1 MTEID
6 PTPCHSCGSNRVRS
20 VLDCGMQPV
29 SHRFLAYATEP
40 ELRHE
45 MKLRVCPDC
54 ALVQAAVPPP
64 PEALRP
70 VFDWISYNEPEAHLD
85 ELVASLATLPGINP
99 ESRIGTIVTGRERT
113 AERFSD
119 KGFHNARRLDLRGDF
134 GILEPNAGT
143 ETLQAVLI
151 AGASAKITA
160 LSGAFDLLVVR
171 HILEH
176 AHDVCGLLQGVH
188 RLLKTGGY
196 AVFEVPDCEEALLDC
211 DYSILWEEHVLY
223 FLPSTLR
230 GCLERGGFEV
240 LQQLRPRFSLLAVT
254 RKSDA
259 AVSLHAVPGW
269 SDQVLGAVSFGESLE
284 TIRKAVIAAL
294 QRIRGALGR
303 LAFYG
308 AGHMA
313 CTWLNLLRLGD
324 QFDFVVDD
332 HPKKK
337 GMFMPGVRLPII
349 ASSEVAGHGVTACV
363 SALSAE
369 AEGRVMAANPE
380 FTARGI
386 RFFSIFPRRHNALLT
401 SS

>member
-1 MTEID
+1 
-6 PTPCHSCGSNRVRS
+6 
-20 VLDCGMQPV
+20 LQPV
-29 SHRFLAYATEP
+29 SHRFLASATEP
-40 ELRHE
+40 EALHE
-45 MKLRVCPDC
+45 MKLRVCADC

-64 PEALRP
+64 PDALRP

-85 ELVASLATLPGINP
+85 ELVTSLAALPGMNP

-113 AERFSD
+113 AERFCD
-119 KGFHNARRLDLRGDF
+119 RGFLNARRLDLRGDF

-143 ETLQAVLI
+143 ETLQAVLS
-151 AGASAKITA
+151 AGASAKIA
-160 LSGAFDLLVVR
+160 SPGAFDLLVVR
-171 HILEH
+171 HIVEH
-176 AHDVCGLLQGVH
+176 AHDVSGLLQGLH

-223 FLPSTLR
+223 FLPSALR

-240 LQQLRPRFSLLAVT
+240 LQQLRPRHSLVAVT
-254 RKSDA
+254 RKSET
-259 AVSLHAVPGW
+259 AVSPQAVPGCAE
-269 SDQVLGAVSFGESLE
+269 QVLRAVSFGESLE
-284 TIRKAVIAAL
+284 STRKAVIAAL
-294 QRIRGALGR
+294 QRIRRASGR

-313 CTWLNLLRLGD
+313 CTWLNLLKLGD
-324 QFDFVVDD
+324 QFNFVVDD

-349 ASSEVAGHGVTACV
+349 ASSEVAGCGVTACV

-369 AEGRVMAANPE
+369 AEGSVIAANPE